1 MENLKICLD
10 LEKENKNK
18 KNFNTSREGEIMCD
32 FQPIDLQTW
41 PMAQAFY
48 YYTQMAPT
56 SYTVN
61 VNLDVTILRKELKDR
76 GYKFFPAYLYL
87 VSKAIKKQ
95 NELRVSLKDNV
106 LGYWEYL
113 TPVYPQF
120 HENDMTTSLLWTEYD
135 DNFIEFNKQYLEDI
149 SRYGQSHGILSA
161 KGAPPSNAYVI
172 SCIPWF
178 TFNSFSLHNHGI
190 KDYYV
195 PSFEAGGFTE
205 NYNGNII
212 MPLSVTVH
220 HAVTEGYH
228 LKLFFEELQR
238 TMNNLEEWL

>member
-1 MENLKICLD
+1 M
-10 LEKENKNK
+10 
-18 KNFNTSREGEIMCD
+18 FQ

-41 PMAQAFY
+41 PMAQAFH

-61 VNLDVTILRKELKDR
+61 VNIDVTITRRKLKAE

-87 VSKAIKKQ
+87 VSKAIAKQ
-95 NELRVSLKDNV
+95 PALRVGVKDGV
-106 LGYWEYL
+106 LGHWDYL
-113 TPVYPQF
+113 TPAYPQF
-120 HENDMTTSLLWTEYD
+120 HEDDKTTSLLWTEYYE
-135 DNFIEFNKQYLEDI
+135 NFSDFHKQYLTDTEQ
-149 SRYGQSHGILSA
+149 YGQSHGILSS
-161 KGAPPSNAYVI
+161 KGLPPENTYII

-195 PSFEAGGFTE
+195 PSFEAGAFMDTADGKV
-205 NYNGNII
+205 I

-220 HAVTEGYH
+220 HATTDGYH
-228 LKLFFEELQR
+228 LKVFFEELQR
-238 TMNNLEEWL
+238 TMNCPDEWL